1 MNLDLFP
8 LGWVHLVAS
17 LAALAVGMLVLLRP
31 KGTPVH
37 KRRGRVYAL
46 ALLVTS
52 GTALGI
58 YRRGIFFFPHWLAIA
73 ALVVTTAGVLAAHFK
88 KPQKAWLH
96 LHLTCLLTS
105 FYILVGGGVNEIFL
119 RVDLLHRLA
128 PTLNS
133 PAVGSTRLGVIIVF
147 LALIGHF
154 NVVLRVRRERSGA
167 FFRMNLPRASAS
179 TWSRP
184 RGKIELQIYARL
196 SSGDEAARR
205 GRLLLNIDADE

>member
-58 YRRGIFFFPHWLAIA
+58 YRRGIFFFPHWLALA
-73 ALVVTTAGVLAAHFK
+73 ALIVTTAGVLAAHFQ
-88 KPQKAWLH
+88 KPRKAWLR

-105 FYILVGGGVNEIFL
+105 LYILVGGGVNEMFL
-119 RVDLLHRLA
+119 RVDVLRRLA

-133 PAVGSTRLGVIIVF
+133 PAVGLTHFGVIIVF
-147 LALIGHF
+147 LALIGYF
-154 NVVLRVRRERSGA
+154 NAALLRES
-167 FFRMNLPRASAS
+167 
-179 TWSRP
+179 
-184 RGKIELQIYARL
+184 
-196 SSGDEAARR
+196 
-205 GRLLLNIDADE
+205 